1 VHNVLVAGGFGTPA
15 PPRHPTFFPPKP
27 PVPLETVPVR
37 VNYQVHQNGGGKL
50 VARGR
55 NYSDSSLDQ
64 DQGYVQEP
72 IISESTPFFHVDLV
86 AAVRVAEKLGIK
98 EEEEESESGPSSG
111 GFQEE
116 ILIDLHN

>member
-1 VHNVLVAGGFGTPA
+1 
-15 PPRHPTFFPPKP
+15 
-27 PVPLETVPVR
+27 
-37 VNYQVHQNGGGKL
+37 VHQNGGGKL

-98 EEEEESESGPSSG
+98 EEEEESEGGPSSG